1 MYENREQRSQSKCVD
16 SEENFSYRPKS
27 KWTAD
32 DTGTVFGICVSFLIV
47 LAGTFGYI
55 ICVGLLIT
63 LLRVWFH
70 WQNF

>member
-1 MYENREQRSQSKCVD
+1 MYENREQRSHSKCMD
-16 SEENFSYRPKS
+16 SEENFSYRTKS